1 MTEYKYLLLLSKGSF
16 KRVGSLEVQWLEL
29 HNCAAKVWI
38 QSSQGATKKKEK
50 DRKKI
55 TASLENMEKAS
66 PDQKF

>member
-1 MTEYKYLLLLSKGSF
+1 MTEYKYLLLLSKGS
-16 KRVGSLEVQWLEL
+16 LWLEL